1 MKLLYE
7 ASNTVEAHMILN
19 LLEQSG
25 LTARIDGE
33 FLQGGIGD
41 LQVIGI
47 VRVMVEESD
56 YQQAKLIIQEWDA
69 QQPEREVQKPAKK
82 KRRMF
87 GTGIIGFICGIA
99 VTAVYYHTPVTYDGV
114 DYNGDGQ
121 LDEKWTY
128 VNNRMSRSETDRNF
142 DGKIDLVYLYD
153 RKGFVESSTFDDDF
167 NGTFET
173 EVYYE
178 YGNAKWQMSDTTGD
192 GFKNNRG
199 NYKYGLIESVHF
211 IDPASKKVIKVQNFG
226 PHKLKSA
233 EIDTTGDGTLD
244 TIHEY
249 DLTEEI
255 SNKYS
260 KG

>member
-7 ASNTVEAHMILN
+7 ASNAVEAHMILI

-25 LTARIDGE
+25 LSARIDGE

-41 LQVIGI
+41 LQVTGI
-47 VRVMVEESD
+47 VRVMIEESD
-56 YQQAKLIIQEWDA
+56 YQQAKLIVQEWDVK
-69 QQPEREVQKPAKK
+69 QPEQEVQKPVTR
-82 KRRMF
+82 KRRGF
-87 GTGIIGFICGIA
+87 VAGLIGFICGIVVMA
-99 VTAVYYHTPVTYDGV
+99 AYYHTPVTYDGV

-153 RKGFVESSTFDDDF
+153 RKGFVESSTFDEDF

-173 EVYYE
+173 DFYYE

-192 GFKNNRG
+192 GFKNFRA
-199 NYKYGLIESVHF
+199 NYKYGIVDTAHF
-211 IDPASKKVIKVQNFG
+211 IDPVSKKVIKVQKFG
-226 PHKLKSA
+226 PLKLISA

-244 TIHEY
+244 TLHEY
-249 DLTEEI
+249 DWAQEVSHE
-255 SNKYS
+255 YS
-260 KG
+260 K